1 MAPQT
6 KALRAVEIKDASQGL
21 VQAVFSTFDVI
32 DRDGDITRKTAFRNG
47 APVRISAYNHASW
60 EGALPV
66 GKGTIRVTDNEAI
79 LDGQFFMNTTHGRD
93 AFETVKAMGD
103 LQEFSYGFNVT
114 DSEPGDVEGK
124 SVRIIKGV
132 DVHEVSP
139 VLLGAGIGTRTLA
152 VKQAAREIAELG
164 EFGQKRTFTQSERD
178 AAASAGHAMDDGSY
192 PIKDVQDLR
201 NAIRA
206 VGRGGANHNA
216 IRQHIMRRAR
226 ALNAS
231 NLIPD
236 NWAKDGSLMDDG
248 KSAVIPAIK
257 GAVPAHETDT
267 VTRSWNGTATV
278 KALADDAR
286 PSELR
291 SVYAWVDPDAD
302 PEAKS
307 SYRFPHHHG
316 VGGPA
321 NIKACLQGIATL
333 NGASGD
339 LGIPEEHREAVY
351 KHLSAHLLDADRD
364 VPELRT
370 AEAPSGRKRFADE
383 AIEVLA
389 AVSNFIDRASEVVA
403 LRARKNRGIAPATAD
418 LLSWLEGD
426 LVRLKSLLDTPV
438 DDDHTPQQPSDDELA
453 AVVLAAVARVNGL

>member
-1 MAPQT
+1 VAPQT
-6 KALRAVEIKDASQGL
+6 KALRSVEIKDASQGL
-21 VQAVFSTFDVI
+21 IQAVFSTFDVI
-32 DRDGDITRKTAFRNG
+32 DRDGDVTRKSAFRNG
-47 APVRISAYNHASW
+47 APVRISAFNHGSW

-66 GKGTIRVTDNEAI
+66 GKGTIRVTDGEAI
-79 LDGQFFMNTTHGRD
+79 LDGQFFMNTTAGRD
-93 AFETVKAMGD
+93 TFETVKQMGE
-103 LQEFSYGFNVT
+103 LQEFSYGFHVT
-114 DSEPGDVEGK
+114 DSEPGEVEGK

-132 DVHEVSP
+132 DVAEVSP

-152 VKQAAREIAELG
+152 LKQQQAAELG
-164 EFGQKRTFTQSERD
+164 SFD
-178 AAASAGHAMDDGSY
+178 A
-192 PIKDVQDLR
+192 KDHPL
-201 NAIRA
+201 
-206 VGRGGANHNA
+206 
-216 IRQHIMRRAR
+216 
-226 ALNAS
+226 
-231 NLIPD
+231 
-236 NWAKDGSLMDDG
+236 KDGSLMTADDE
-248 KSAVIPAIK
+248 KSAVVPAVRRAI
-257 GAVPAHETDT
+257 PAHETDT
-267 VTRSWNGTATV
+267 VTRSWNGSATV
-278 KALADDAR
+278 KALAEDAR

-291 SVYAWVDPDAD
+291 TVYAWVDPDGD

-321 NIKACLQGIATL
+321 NVKACLQGIATL

-339 LGIPEEHREAVY
+339 LGIPEADREAVH

-370 AEAPSGRKRFADE
+370 AEAPKGRKRFADE

-426 LVRLKSLLDTPV
+426 LVRLKSLLETPV
-438 DDDHTPQQPSDDELA
+438 EADQPAQPSDDEIASIVAASLA
-453 AVVLAAVARVNGL
+453 RINGI

>member
-1 MAPQT
+1 MQTQT
-6 KALRAVEIKDASQGL
+6 KALRGVEIKDASQGII
-21 VQAVFSTFDVI
+21 QAVFSTFDVI
-32 DRDGDITRKTAFRNG
+32 DRDGDVTRKSAFKDG
-47 APVRISAYNHASW
+47 AAVRISAFNHGSW

-66 GKGTIRVTDNEAI
+66 GRGVIRVGQKEAI
-79 LDGQFFMNTTHGRD
+79 LEGQFFMNTTHGRD

-103 LQEFSYGFNVT
+103 LQEFSYGFHVT
-114 DSEPGDVEGK
+114 DSEAGEVEGK
-124 SVRIIKGV
+124 SVRVIKGV

-152 VKQAAREIAELG
+152 VKG
-164 EFGQKRTFTQSERD
+164 DQKRTFTQSERD
-178 AAASAGHAMDDGSY
+178 DAADSGHAMSDGSY
-192 PIKDVQDLR
+192 PINDVQDLR

-206 VGRGGANHNA
+206 VGRGGKNHDE
-216 IRQHIMRRAR
+216 IRRHIIRRAR

-236 NWAKDGSLMDDG
+236 NWSKDGSLMDDG
-248 KSAVIPAIK
+248 KSAVIPAVK
-257 GAVPAHETDT
+257 GAIPAHETDT
-267 VTRSWNGTATV
+267 VTRSWNATATV
-278 KALADDAR
+278 KGLAEDAR

-291 SVYAWVDPDAD
+291 TVYAWVDPDGD
-302 PEAKS
+302 PESKS

-339 LGIPEEHREAVY
+339 PGIPEEHRGAVH

-370 AEAPSGRKRFADE
+370 AEAPKGRKRFADE

-389 AVSNFIDRASEVVA
+389 TVSNFIDRASEVMA
-403 LRARKNRGIAPATAD
+403 LRAQKNRGMSPATAD

-426 LVRLKSLLDTPV
+426 LVRLKSLLETPV
-438 DDDHTPQQPSDDELA
+438 DEDQAPAQPSDDDVA
-453 AVVLAAVARVNGL
+453 SVVLAALARVNGL